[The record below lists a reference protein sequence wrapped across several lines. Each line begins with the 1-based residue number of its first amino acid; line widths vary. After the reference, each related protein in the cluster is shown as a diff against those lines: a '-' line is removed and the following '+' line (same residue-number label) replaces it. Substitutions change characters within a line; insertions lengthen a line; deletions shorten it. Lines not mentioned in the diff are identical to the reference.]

1 MWSQKS
7 KNKSKMLYRSVWH
20 VKRSALKRRFQ
31 KYPALLYCFIR
42 SRIIAQKTKLKKTGF
57 WLCDH
62 KRVSFQY
69 FQKRKNAPF
78 STVLYL
84 SCIWVYESHN
94 KNATTVRNVTV
105 RFRFFAQKGVFNF
118 RNWKQTAERTLSL
131 IVLYAV
137 EIKNRNVDWFVLKSV
152 RLFYHIQGT

>member
-1 MWSQKS
+1 MIFALFFTFLWSQKS

-84 SCIWVYESHN
+84 SCIWVIEYMSLTIKMLPRYVMLRYVLGFLPKRGFLTFEIEN
-94 KNATTVRNVTV
+94 KRLNAH
-105 RFRFFAQKGVFNF
+105 
-118 RNWKQTAERTLSL
+118 
-131 IVLYAV
+131 
-137 EIKNRNVDWFVLKSV
+137 
-152 RLFYHIQGT
+152 YH